1 MLKCKTTRDHFEKYC
16 FMRNKTGVSFLNT
29 TLFGTKEELIRLFN
43 EDPNLGQIHR
53 GKFFAYHSHYSTL
66 WPGLTSE
73 DTICLIKHSL
83 IYQVIGAAPDFTDD
97 PGEMFDELDALNQG
111 GR

>member
-1 MLKCKTTRDHFEKYC
+1 MKTKTAIDGGFMLACKTTRDYFEKYC

-29 TLFGTKEELIRLFN
+29 TLFGTKEELTRLFN
-43 EDPNLGQIHR
+43 EDSNLGQIPLS
-53 GKFFAYHSHYSTL
+53 KFLAYHSHYSTL

-83 IYQVIGAAPDFTDD
+83 IYQVIGAAPEFTD
-97 PGEMFDELDALNQG
+97 
-111 GR
+111 